1 MKTILLN
8 KGKMLILALLVFG
21 FQTAYGQNSDISYF
35 TIKGKIKDQA
45 NKKEIVFAT
54 ISIVGTHI
62 GTVTNT
68 DGEFTI
74 KIKKDI
80 NAKELEFS
88 HIGYDSKKI
97 LISELKPEGNNILLE
112 SSSVSLDE
120 VTIRPSDAA
129 ELVRNALALVR
140 KNYSAIP
147 LNFTGFYRETIKQR
161 RDYISIS
168 EAIVDIYK
176 GSYSKEYDY
185 DKAKIYKGRKSAN
198 VKRTDT
204 LAVRLQGGPYISL
217 LLDIVKNPDVLMAY
231 DIVSNYEYE
240 LTNIISVS
248 NKLNYVV
255 SFKPRVVNDEFP
267 LYKGKY
273 YIEVKSLA
281 FTSAEF
287 SLDIKDKEKA
297 GKFFVRKKPLGLKLI
312 PMSTNYIVKYKE
324 INGKYYFNY
333 ARSEVKFKCK
343 WKKKLFNTN
352 YTIMSEM
359 ATTDWNAENV
369 SKFTKKES
377 LKKNTVFA
385 EELTA
390 FMDDDFWGEYN
401 YIEPDESIETAI
413 AKYNRRVK
421 KQNN

>member
-1 MKTILLN
+1 MKTIIFN
-8 KGKMLILALLVFG
+8 KGKMLIFILLAFG
-21 FQTAYGQNSDISYF
+21 FQIVHGQNAEMSYF
-35 TIKGKIKDQA
+35 TIKGKVKDDA
-45 NKKEIVFAT
+45 YKREVVFAT
-54 ISIVGTHI
+54 VSILGTHI

-74 KIKKDI
+74 KIKKSSG
-80 NAKELEFS
+80 AKKLEFS
-88 HIGYDSKKI
+88 HIGFNNKTI
-97 LISELKPEGNNILLE
+97 PISELKADGNMIFLK
-112 SSSVSLDE
+112 SSSMSLDE
-120 VTIRPSDAA
+120 VTIRPADAKD
-129 ELVRNALALVR
+129 LVRNALALVPL
-140 KNYSAIP
+140 NYSAIP
-147 LNFTGFYRETIKQR
+147 LYFTGFYRETVKQR

-176 GSYSKEYDY
+176 GAYSKEYDY

-198 VKRTDT
+198 VKRSDT

-217 LLDIVKNPDVLMAY
+217 LLDIIKNPNLLMAS
-231 DIVSNYEYE
+231 DIIDDYEYE

-248 NKLNYVV
+248 NKLNYMVT
-255 SFKPRVVNDEFP
+255 FKPKYVDDEFP
-267 LYKGKY
+267 LYTGKY

-281 FTSAEF
+281 ITSAEF

-297 GKFFVRKKPLGLKLI
+297 SKYFVRKKPIGLKLT
-312 PMSTNYIVKYKE
+312 PMSTNYIIKFKE
-324 INGKYYFNY
+324 TNGKYYFNY

-359 ATTDWNAENV
+359 AMTDWNASNV
-369 SKFTKKES
+369 TKFSKKES

-385 EELTA
+385 DELTA

-401 YIEPDESIETAI
+401 FIEPDESIESAI
-413 AKYNRRVK
+413 KKYNKRIK